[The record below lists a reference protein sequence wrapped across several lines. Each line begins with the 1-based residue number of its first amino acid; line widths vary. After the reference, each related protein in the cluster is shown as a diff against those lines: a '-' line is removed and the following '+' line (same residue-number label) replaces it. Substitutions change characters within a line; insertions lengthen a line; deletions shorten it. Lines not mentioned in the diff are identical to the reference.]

1 MTVGFNDNSVK
12 CSAIKYPVYMYTC
25 TCKCFCVVGRSYVI
39 GYCVSCVNL
48 TEDSQ
53 NIRHRRRYVTHI
65 YTCTSI
71 LWVVHQ
77 ALTCTQRRKTTQSGA
92 GSFLRQSGAGS
103 FLSRRVFVFLLW
115 VQVSPG
121 TC

>member
-1 MTVGFNDNSVK
+1 MILYACILKKVH
-12 CSAIKYPVYMYTC
+12 
-25 TCKCFCVVGRSYVI
+25 VVGRSYVI

-71 LWVVHQ
+71 PWVVHQ
-77 ALTCTQRRKTTQSGA
+77 ALTCTQRRKTTHSGA

-103 FLSRRVFVFLLW
+103 FFSRRVVFFLLW